1 MHHASERL
9 LFHHLPS
16 DTNCSIWWR
25 LLRDLHLHTSKQI
38 FPHHGLSSHSSR
50 LPLDVA
56 LINSKYLVTNSGVE
70 AEFPEFTEHCNR
82 VSRTPAS
89 YSDDFRLIS
98 VTKTGCYDWDFVSF
112 FSLSSRQPVS
122 LASQLLSFWQ
132 LYLRLT
138 SARGVTLVLYT
149 VAQQTGLSARIATK
163 LLRSHPRKT
172 AVSHEIHDTYWNKSE
187 FYNISLH

>member
-1 MHHASERL
+1 VHHASERL
-9 LFHHLPS
+9 LFHHLLS
-16 DTNCSIWWR
+16 DTNFSIWWR

-56 LINSKYLVTNSGVE
+56 LINSKYLKYLVTNSGVE

-82 VSRTPAS
+82 VCRTPAS

-98 VTKTGCYDWDFVSF
+98 VTKTGCYDRDFVSF

-122 LASQLLSFWQ
+122 LASPLLSFWQ

-138 SARGVTLVLYT
+138 SARGVILVLYT
-149 VAQQTGLSARIATK
+149 VSFNYPVNKKTSRLADPLGF
-163 LLRSHPRKT
+163 PRP
-172 AVSHEIHDTYWNKSE
+172 
-187 FYNISLH
+187 